1 MIILDLWDQDDYI
14 NKKKH
19 DPTVG
24 EHLKVS
30 ELFQPRWLSP
40 WIPSGYDIHSSPWL
54 SHGP

>member
-40 WIPSGYDIHSSPWL
+40 WL
-54 SHGP
+54 SDVCCDPVG